1 MLNKIIHILVIA
13 PYTGL
18 ANLIKT
24 VAKEFENL
32 QLDIYIGDLENGV
45 KIAHEHLPGNYDAIL
60 SRGETARRIQ
70 CITPLPVIDISFS
83 EYDILHT
90 LKLAENYTQNFA
102 FVGFKS
108 IIDTVKL
115 LCNLLQYPIKTYT
128 ISSEK
133 DIEPTLDILK
143 ENEIYLIFSDTA
155 TNSLAAEKGI
165 RSISITSGTESI
177 KEALMRIIQLHE
189 TFSSFEE
196 KVHLLEKSMG
206 LMSSYTFILDENN
219 QLYFSSYHKTDFSV
233 ICQYLQNLPKED
245 IHEAISKQFHLI
257 NDKLFAIHAQKCT
270 YDDTHSYYIFSLD
283 LSPVPNQSSKYG
295 IKYYKYEDV
304 KSNYYTGFFALTT
317 SAIQLSSQIQE
328 LNSSHMPVMILG
340 ERGTGKDHIAYR
352 LYLESNLTSN
362 PFISIDCNLITER
375 YWAFLTKHIN
385 SPFCDNDNTIYINN
399 IQILDE
405 SKARQLLSIILDTNL
420 HKRNRLI
427 LSCSLSIRE
436 NRDPSRDFIDYLP
449 CTTLYM
455 PPLRELTDDLASA
468 SSLYLDKLNNDL
480 ARQLSGFEPDALA
493 LLCRYDWPNNYIQ
506 LKRVLSDA
514 AIHTQSGYIQA
525 STIEDILNREKKQY
539 AITAP
544 VRSDNDFNKPLQ
556 EIIHDAVLSAL
567 NQCNGNHSK
576 AAEQLGIGRT
586 TLWRYLKQ

>member
-1 MLNKIIHILVIA
+1 MLNKTIHILVIA

-18 ANLIKT
+18 ANLIRT
-24 VAKEFENL
+24 VAEEFENL
-32 QLDIYIGDLENGV
+32 QLDIYIGDLESGV
-45 KIAHEHLPGNYDAIL
+45 NIAHEHLPGNYDAIL

-83 EYDILHT
+83 EYDILRT

-115 LCNLLQYPIKTYT
+115 LCNLLQYQIETYT

-133 DIEPTLDILK
+133 DIEPTLDLLK
-143 ENEIYLIFSDTA
+143 EKEIHLIFSDTS
-155 TNSLAAEKGI
+155 TNSLATEKGI
-165 RSISITSGTESI
+165 QSISITSGTESI
-177 KEALMRIIQLHE
+177 KEAFLRIIQLHE

-206 LMSSYTFILDENN
+206 LMSSSTFILTEDN
-219 QLYFSSYHKTDFSV
+219 QLYFSSYHEADFSV
-233 ICQYLQNLPKED
+233 VNQYLQALPKED
-245 IHEAISKQFHLI
+245 ICESVSKQFYLI
-257 NDKLFAIHAQKCT
+257 NDKLFAIHAQKCN
-270 YDDTHSYYIFSLD
+270 YETHYYYIFNLN

-295 IKYYKYEDV
+295 IKYYKYEEV
-304 KSNYYTGFFALTT
+304 KSNYYTGFFALTS
-317 SAIQLSSQIQE
+317 SAIQLSPQIQE
-328 LNSSHMPVMILG
+328 LNNSFMPVMILG
-340 ERGTGKDHIAYR
+340 ERGTGKDHVAYR
-352 LYLESNLTSN
+352 LYLESNMTN
-362 PFISIDCNLITER
+362 KPFISIDCNLITER
-375 YWAFLTKHIN
+375 YWTFLTKHIN

-399 IQILDE
+399 IQALND

-427 LSCSLSIRE
+427 ISCSLTIKES
-436 NRDPSRDFIDYLP
+436 RDPSRDFIDYLP

-455 PPLRELTDDLASA
+455 PPLRELTNDLASA
-468 SSLYLDKLNNDL
+468 ASIYLDKLNNDL
-480 ARQLSGFEPDALA
+480 AIQLSGFEPDALA
-493 LLCRYDWPNNYIQ
+493 LLCKYDWPNNYMQ

-525 STIEDILNREKKQY
+525 STVEDIINREKKQY
-539 AITAP
+539 AITIP
-544 VRSDNDFNKPLQ
+544 VKSDNNSNKTLQ
-556 EIIHDAVLSAL
+556 EIIHDTVISAMQ
-567 NQCNGNHSK
+567 QCNGNHSK

>member
-1 MLNKIIHILVIA
+1 MLNKTIHILVIA

-18 ANLIKT
+18 ANLIRT
-24 VAKEFENL
+24 VSEEFENL
-32 QLDIYIGDLENGV
+32 KLDIYIGDLENGV
-45 KIAHEHLPGNYDAIL
+45 SIAHEHLPGNYDAIL

-83 EYDILHT
+83 QYDILRT

-115 LCNLLQYPIKTYT
+115 LCNLLQYPIETYT

-133 DIEPTLDILK
+133 DIESTLDLLK
-143 ENEIYLIFSDTA
+143 EKEIYLIFSDTS
-155 TNSLAAEKGI
+155 TNSLATEKGI
-165 RSISITSGTESI
+165 QSISITSGTESI
-177 KEALMRIIQLHE
+177 KEAFLRIIQLHE

-206 LMSSYTFILDENN
+206 LMSSSTFILTENN
-219 QLYFSSYHKTDFSV
+219 QLYFSSYHETDFSV
-233 ICQYLQNLPKED
+233 IYQYLQTLPKED
-245 IHEAISKQFHLI
+245 ICESVSKQFHLI
-257 NDKLFAIHAQKCT
+257 NDKLFAVHAQKCN
-270 YDDTHSYYIFSLD
+270 YETHSYYIFTLN

-295 IKYYKYEDV
+295 IKYYNYEEV
-304 KSNYYTGFFALTT
+304 KSNYYTGFFALTA

-328 LNSSHMPVMILG
+328 LNNSYMPVMILG
-340 ERGTGKDHIAYR
+340 ERGTGKDHVAYR
-352 LYLESNLTSN
+352 LYLESNLTN
-362 PFISIDCNLITER
+362 KPFISIDCNLITER
-375 YWAFLTKHIN
+375 YWTFLTKHIN
-385 SPFCDNDNTIYINN
+385 SPFCDNENTIYINN
-399 IQILDE
+399 IQALND
-405 SKARQLLSIILDTNL
+405 SKARQLLSIMLDTNL

-427 LSCSLSIRE
+427 ISCSLTIKES
-436 NRDPSRDFIDYLP
+436 RDPSRDFIDYLP

-455 PPLRELTDDLASA
+455 PPLRELTNDLASA
-468 SSLYLDKLNNDL
+468 SSIYLDKLNNDL
-480 ARQLSGFEPDALA
+480 AIQLSGFEPDALA
-493 LLCRYDWPNNYIQ
+493 LLCKYDWPNNYMQ

-525 STIEDILNREKKQY
+525 STIEDIINREKKQY
-539 AITAP
+539 AITTP
-544 VRSDNDFNKPLQ
+544 VKSDNNSNKTLQ
-556 EIIHDAVLSAL
+556 EIIHDAVVSAMH
-567 NQCNGNHSK
+567 QCNGNHSK

>member
-1 MLNKIIHILVIA
+1 MSNESIHVLVIA

-18 ANLIKT
+18 ANLIRT
-24 VAKEFENL
+24 VAEEFKNL
-32 QLDIYIGDLENGV
+32 QLDIYIGDLEKGV
-45 KIAHEHLPGNYDAIL
+45 KIAHDHLPGNYDAVL

-83 EYDILHT
+83 EYDILRT

-115 LCNLLQYPIKTYT
+115 LCNLLQYPIETYT
-128 ISSEK
+128 INSEK
-133 DIEPTLDILK
+133 DIEPTLDQLK
-143 ENEIYLIFSDTA
+143 EKGIYLIFGDTSTNFLA
-155 TNSLAAEKGI
+155 TEKGMQ
-165 RSISITSGTESI
+165 SISITSGTECI
-177 KEALMRIIQLHE
+177 KESFLRIFQLYE
-189 TFSSFEE
+189 TFSSFKE
-196 KVHLLEKSMG
+196 KVHLLEDSMG
-206 LMSSYTFILDENN
+206 LMSSSTLILDENN
-219 QLYFSSYHKTDFSV
+219 QLYFSSYQEEDFPV
-233 ICQYLQNLPKED
+233 IYQYLQSLPKED
-245 IHEAISKQFHLI
+245 IRESVEKQFHLI
-257 NDKLFAIHAQKCT
+257 NEKLFALHTQKRN
-270 YDDTHSYYIFSLD
+270 YSTHSYYIFSLD

-295 IKYYKYEDV
+295 AKYYKYEDV
-304 KSNYYTGFFALTT
+304 KSNYYTGFFVLTT
-317 SAIQLSSQIQE
+317 SAIQLSPQIKG
-328 LNSSHMPVMILG
+328 LNNSHMPVMILG

-352 LYLESNLTSN
+352 LYLESNLTDK

-375 YWAFLTKHIN
+375 YWTFLTKHIN
-385 SPFCDNDNTIYINN
+385 SPFCDNNNTIYINN
-399 IQILDE
+399 IQVLSD

-427 LSCSLSIRE
+427 MSCSLTIKE

-455 PPLRELTDDLASA
+455 TPLRELADDLASA
-468 SSLYLDKLNNDL
+468 SSLYLDKLNNEL
-480 ARQLSGFEPDALA
+480 SRQLSGFEPDALS
-493 LLCRYDWPNNYIQ
+493 LLCSYDWPDNYIQ

-525 STIEDILNREKKQY
+525 STIEEILNREKKQY

-544 VRSDNDFNKPLQ
+544 KNFDNNYDKTLQ
-556 EIIHDAVLSAL
+556 EIIHDAVISTLYH
-567 NQCNGNHSK
+567 CNGNQSK